1 MVVRRTNHPLLLNL
15 STTLITNFP
24 LTVCEINVQY
34 LHWLPWHFYIL
45 MKALGCPG
53 VCVHSLA
60 SIALSNVLRNYSS
73 NFGNPELLLNHLDC
87 SLDSKVSSVFMVHGH
102 DFWNHGFWYPDF
114 SSMTD
119 NSYCSCFRKLPL
131 PISGTSQMGILPP
144 SRITILSDCK
154 MREQAGFH
162 TGNTVA
168 ESKWIFILCGM
179 FESSKEVRSSRQCI
193 RYQILSACLV
203 VQAGTW

>member
-1 MVVRRTNHPLLLNL
+1 
-15 STTLITNFP
+15 
-24 LTVCEINVQY
+24 
-34 LHWLPWHFYIL
+34 

-53 VCVHSLA
+53 VCLHSLT
-60 SIALSNVLRNYSS
+60 SITLSNVLWNYSS
-73 NFGNPELLLNHLDC
+73 NLGNPELLLNHLDC
-87 SLDSKVSSVFMVHGH
+87 SLDSKMSSVIMVHGH
-102 DFWNHGFWYPDF
+102 DSWNHGFWYPDF

-119 NSYCSCFRKLPL
+119 NSYLSCFQKLPL
-131 PISGTSQMGILPP
+131 PISRTSQMSILPP
-144 SRITILSDCK
+144 SRITLLSDCK

-168 ESKWIFILCGM
+168 ESKRISILCGK
-179 FESSKEVRSSRQCI
+179 FESSKKVRSARHCI